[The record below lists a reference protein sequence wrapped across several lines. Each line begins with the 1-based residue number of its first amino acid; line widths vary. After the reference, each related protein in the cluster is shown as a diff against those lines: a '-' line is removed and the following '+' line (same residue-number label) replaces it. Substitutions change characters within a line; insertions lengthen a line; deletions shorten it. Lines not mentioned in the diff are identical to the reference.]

1 MEPAFARIDKS
12 TLAAV
17 RAFDERVY
25 GSDAANPFLVSF
37 LHEKDLVAEAVAG
50 AVPYEFFVFRDPDT
64 GQVLARCGIN
74 LAPPEEDICG
84 YGPQA
89 CELFA
94 RCRIASLVGD
104 LVDPDQRGKGI
115 QQRMLRY
122 RLERLEALGYDYAV
136 AGVLE
141 GNGASLRNCE
151 RAGFRPVGEKTI
163 AWGDGAGN
171 CDAGYESLVTLLA
184 LRL

>member
-1 MEPAFARIDKS
+1 MEPVFERVDES
-12 TLAAV
+12 VLEAV

-37 LHEKDLVAEAVAG
+37 LHERNLVAEAVAG
-50 AVPYEFFVFRDPDT
+50 TVPYEFFVLTDSATDRI
-64 GQVLARCGIN
+64 LARCGIN

-94 RCRIASLVGD
+94 RGSIASLVGD

-136 AGVLE
+136 AGILE
-141 GNGASLRNCE
+141 GNAASFRSCE
-151 RAGFRPVGEKTI
+151 RAGFAPIGEKRI
-163 AWGDGAGN
+163 VWGGETPESEPFG
-171 CDAGYESLVTLLA
+171 SLVTLLA